1 MVKLETKKFLIPPSG
16 KLIFRDFDTDK
27 YNVNEQTTIDYMFLT
42 STFSKESYEWQRLE
56 EINKILYA
64 GYLKSALILALTIPD
79 ICSKIEYPELEQK
92 KRYQKWFDEN
102 VYEYNIGELGKEE
115 KNFDCFN
122 GYMCYL
128 LRCRMVHGDKN
139 NIEEIPNKEQSWFK
153 QNGFENV
160 EFSFTNEEFSEVYI
174 IENDKKYVVIY
185 KSIPQLVKQIIDC
198 ADGYYVKQSDKT
210 KFNDGCEIIE
220 FPQFEEVKL

>member
-1 MVKLETKKFLIPPSG
+1 MTNLETKKFLVPPSG
-16 KLIFRDFDTDK
+16 KLIFRDFDIDK

-42 STFSKESYEWQRLE
+42 SNFTKTNYEWQRLK
-56 EINKILYA
+56 EIKEILNE

-79 ICSKIEYPELEQK
+79 ICSKIEYPELKQK

-102 VYEYNIGELGKEE
+102 VYEYNIGKLGKEE